1 MTDKTRREFL
11 KNLGKGAG
19 TTLLTAGIVSSQKPQ
34 QRTVKKKV
42 QTVKKV
48 QKLGSEAK
56 AYRKFLT
63 QSLSR
68 EQYGRIP
75 LTAFKWGGYKENLT
89 GPKINE
95 AREAFKELT
104 AKKGTKSKYPGR
116 WSAGFANTIL
126 KSQHEIPEE
135 ERTSHKKVLQRESEL
150 KTSARSL
157 LATEKRTERRQNK
170 PKQVT
175 KRGIYEKI
183 KSKLRKF
190 KPRSGFGGPRPRK
203 VGIGNQDPSRVSG
216 YHY

>member
-1 MTDKTRREFL
+1 MTDTTRREFL
-11 KNLGKGAG
+11 KNLAKGTG
-19 TTLLTAGIVSSQKPQ
+19 TTLLTAGVVSSQKPQ

-63 QSLSR
+63 TIQR
-68 EQYGRIP
+68 QAPYPKKIP
-75 LTAFKWGGYKENLT
+75 LSDFKFKGVTTNVIY
-89 GPKINE
+89 NE
-95 AREAFKELT
+95 ARNAFKELT
-104 AKKGTKSKYPGR
+104 APKGKVQNYKGR
-116 WSAGFANTIL
+116 HSAGLADTIL
-126 KSQHEIPEE
+126 KHTYDVPESE
-135 ERTSHKKVLQRESEL
+135 SFSDHKKVLQKESEL
-150 KTSARSL
+150 KTIARNQ
-157 LATEKRTERRQNK
+157 LATEKMTERRQNK

-190 KPRSGFGGPRPRK
+190 KPRSGFGGPRPKK